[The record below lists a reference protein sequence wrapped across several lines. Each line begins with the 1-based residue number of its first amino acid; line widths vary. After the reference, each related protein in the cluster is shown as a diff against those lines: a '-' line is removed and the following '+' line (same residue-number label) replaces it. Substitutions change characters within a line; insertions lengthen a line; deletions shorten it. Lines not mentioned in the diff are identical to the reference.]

1 MGVKNRYTVI
11 DELGETS
18 FRNSLQFN
26 HLIVGMAVALGAPV
40 ALVTL
45 ISGRIVINR
54 FFRSFSLLLAASVI
68 ASCSDSLQ
76 SPTSPLNPTTASSV
90 KGPDKTGALPDA
102 GVQLKALWWNRDW
115 KSQDVI
121 RVKQTINPS
130 GGVIS
135 IPRTG
140 LTMSFPAGAV
150 SAPIEITVTSD
161 DKYVAYK
168 MEPSGTQFL
177 KDITV
182 TQVLS
187 FTEVS
192 GMRLK
197 NPLLAAYIPDDKV
210 SLAGKIQVLEIE
222 PSQTIFSARTGLPEA
237 QVWLIKH
244 FSRYMLASG

>member
-1 MGVKNRYTVI
+1 M
-11 DELGETS
+11 
-18 FRNSLQFN
+18 
-26 HLIVGMAVALGAPV
+26 VGMAVALGAPV
-40 ALVTL
+40 TLVTL
-45 ISGRIVINR
+45 RPGRIVINR
-54 FFRSFSLLLAASVI
+54 FIRSLSLLVAACAI
-68 ASCSDSLQ
+68 ASCSDSVLQ
-76 SPTSPLNPTTASSV
+76 SPTAPLNPTTASA
-90 KGPDKTGALPDA
+90 KGSDKTGALPDA
-102 GVQLKALWWNRDW
+102 SLQLKALWWNSDW
-115 KSQDVI
+115 KAQDVI
-121 RVKQTINPS
+121 KVKQTINPS

-140 LTMSFPAGAV
+140 LTLSFPAGAV

-161 DKYVAYK
+161 DKYVAYR

-177 KDITV
+177 KDVTV
-182 TQVLS
+182 TQLLS

-192 GMRLK
+192 GRRLK

-222 PSQTIFSARTGLPEA
+222 PSQTVFSPRTGLPEA

>member
-1 MGVKNRYTVI
+1 MGVKNRYTVM
-11 DELGETS
+11 DELGGVP
-18 FRNSLQFN
+18 FRNPLQFN
-26 HLIVGMAVALGAPV
+26 DLMVGMAVALGAPV
-40 ALVTL
+40 TLVTHL
-45 ISGRIVINR
+45 PGRIVINR
-54 FFRSFSLLLAASVI
+54 FIRSFSLLVAACVI
-68 ASCSDSLQ
+68 ASCSDSLLQ
-76 SPTSPLNPTTASSV
+76 SPTAPLNPTTAFA
-90 KGPDKTGALPDA
+90 KGSDKTGALPDA
-102 GVQLKALWWNRDW
+102 SLQLKALWWNSDW
-115 KSQDVI
+115 KAQDVI

-161 DKYVAYK
+161 DKYVAYR

-177 KDITV
+177 KDVTV
-182 TQVLS
+182 TQLLS
-187 FTEVS
+187 FTQVS
-192 GMRLK
+192 GKRLK

-222 PSQTIFSARTGLPEA
+222 PSQTIFSPRTGLPEA

>member
-1 MGVKNRYTVI
+1 M
-11 DELGETS
+11 
-18 FRNSLQFN
+18 
-26 HLIVGMAVALGAPV
+26 
-40 ALVTL
+40 
-45 ISGRIVINR
+45 INR
-54 FFRSFSLLLAASVI
+54 VFRPLSLLLAVCII
-68 ASCSDSLQ
+68 ASCSDAALQ
-76 SPTSPLNPTTASSV
+76 NPTAPFDPTAAASA
-90 KGPDKTGALPDA
+90 KGSEKTGGTVALPDA
-102 GVQLKALWWNRDW
+102 GIELKALWWNRDW
-115 KSQDVI
+115 KRQDAVV
-121 RVKQTINPS
+121 VKQTIDKS

-150 SAPIEITVTSD
+150 SAPIQITVTSD

-182 TQVLS
+182 TQLLS

-192 GMRLK
+192 GRRLK

-210 SLAGKIQVLEIE
+210 SLAGKIHVLEIE
-222 PSQTIFSARTGLPEA
+222 PSHTIFSARTGLPEA

>member
-1 MGVKNRYTVI
+1 
-11 DELGETS
+11 
-18 FRNSLQFN
+18 
-26 HLIVGMAVALGAPV
+26 
-40 ALVTL
+40 
-45 ISGRIVINR
+45 
-54 FFRSFSLLLAASVI
+54 
-68 ASCSDSLQ
+68 
-76 SPTSPLNPTTASSV
+76 
-90 KGPDKTGALPDA
+90 LPDP

-115 KSQDVI
+115 KAQAVVTV
-121 RVKQTINPS
+121 RKTITQS

-168 MEPSGTQFL
+168 MEPSGTQFA
-177 KDITV
+177 KNVTV
-182 TQVLS
+182 TQLLS

-192 GMRLK
+192 GRRLR
-197 NPLLAAYIPDDKV
+197 NPLLAAYIPDDKI
-210 SLAGKIQVLEIE
+210 SLAGKIPVLEIE
-222 PSQTIFSARTGLPEA
+222 PSQTIFSALTGLPEA